1 MDDYTY
7 GKTYLDPEHV
17 KGGGV
22 THEHVRARCRTLMMS
37 PLGLL
42 LPLTRCLAL
51 TPVLQVRRWKALQ
64 ELQVRPFSLFP
75 VPLMPLLAP
84 RAL

>member
-22 THEHVRARCRTLMMS
+22 THEHVRARCWRTCAVS
-37 PLGLL
+37 CGNGAP
-42 LPLTRCLAL
+42 CQA
-51 TPVLQVRRWKALQ
+51 RR
-64 ELQVRPFSLFP
+64 
-75 VPLMPLLAP
+75 
-84 RAL
+84 